1 MSDEVLFEFR
11 LVNWIARA
19 LERRSCLLRHATRCV
34 TRNSESNRANWIR
47 PSDAPA
53 PKAGAL
59 HPGRLPLRL
68 AGALRHQPLQ
78 FLRRVVREPL
88 HVSTE
93 IGKELDHRPTHA
105 NCFVGRR
112 LRPVYRQLLHHRQL
126 ENTLRPVPFFPE
138 YYCPADL
145 LS

>member
-1 MSDEVLFEFR
+1 MLPGVLPE
-11 LVNWIARA
+11 
-19 LERRSCLLRHATRCV
+19 TR
-34 TRNSESNRANWIR
+34 NRANWIR
-47 PSDAPA
+47 TSDAPA

-93 IGKELDHRPTHA
+93 IGKELDHRPTA
-105 NCFVGRR
+105 RKLFCRKAVAAR
-112 LRPVYRQLLHHRQL
+112 V
-126 ENTLRPVPFFPE
+126 
-138 YYCPADL
+138 
-145 LS
+145 